1 MTVTSCF
8 ERWLLKVWYPEKGD
22 QNVHIYP
29 VLLWP
34 ISMLY
39 RLIIKVRYFY
49 YKRKAR
55 NLVKKYPVIVVG
67 NITVGGTGKTPF
79 VVYLCELLKNHGYS
93 PGVISRGFKAQKQ
106 KHETISVTQDTPIEK
121 VGDEPA
127 LIWQKTNCPVV
138 VGSQRNLCLQHMEK
152 AHPEVNIIVSDDGL
166 QHYAMQ
172 RDIEIVLID
181 GKRLL
186 GNGHCLPAGPLRE
199 PRTRLNTVDFIVVKN
214 GTYPNA
220 SEMTIL
226 SEAAFNLKQSHQQ
239 KKLTDFLPSKLHAVT
254 GIGHAMS
261 FFNTLVEHGL
271 TIQQHAFSD
280 HHPFQAKDF
289 AFAGDDPIIMTE
301 KDAIKCQSFAEDN
314 FWVLPIR
321 AALPKSFEIRLLR
334 KIEHG

>member
-1 MTVTSCF
+1 MTVKSCF
-8 ERWLLKVWYPEKGD
+8 ERWLLKIWYPQAGA
-22 QNVHIYP
+22 QNVHIYT

-39 RLIIKVRYFY
+39 RLIIKGRYLY
-49 YKRKAR
+49 YKYKTR
-55 NLVKKYPVIVVG
+55 NQAKKYPVIVVG

-93 PGVISRGFKAQKQ
+93 PGVVSRGFKAQKQ
-106 KHETISVTQDTPIEK
+106 KNETISVMQDTPIEK

-138 VGSQRNLCLQHMEK
+138 VGSQRNLSLLHMQK
-152 AHPEVNIIVSDDGL
+152 YHPEVNIIVSDDGL

-172 RDIEIVLID
+172 RDIEIVLMD

-199 PRTRLNTVDFIVVKN
+199 ARARLNSVDFIVVKN

-220 SEMTIL
+220 AKMTIH
-226 SEAAFNLKQSHQQ
+226 SEAVFNLKQSQQ
-239 KKLTDFLPSKLHAVT
+239 QRNLADFLSNKLHAVT

-261 FFNTLVEHGL
+261 FFNTLIEHGL
-271 TIQQHAFSD
+271 TIQQHPFSD

-289 AFAGDDPIIMTE
+289 AFAGDEPIIMTE
-301 KDAIKCQSFAEDN
+301 KDAIKCKSFAEDN
-314 FWVLPIR
+314 FWVLPIT
-321 AALPKSFEIRLLR
+321 ASLPKSFETKLLR